1 MASLLLSRNV
11 AYMRTVTR
19 RLVVVCVVWFVLVGL
34 AVMTSGA
41 QMVAPPPAASP
52 TMQAEPAEPAL
63 TGDALDDAHR
73 QSLGSWEIDL
83 HALVSLPLA
92 TILGTALALRPR
104 RRGTP
109 QRSSQVVQTQI
120 ILSIIGALVM
130 IVVGTSLARAFGVV
144 GAAGLVR
151 YRAKI
156 DDPKDAGVM
165 LTTLAV
171 GLACGI
177 GVYGLAVF
185 ATIFLMG
192 VLWVIESFEPSA
204 KKEFILEVKSKEAA
218 KLQPM
223 VEALLRRRRVKYE
236 LRESKPDEF
245 SYLVQLPM
253 DVKTDGISAEIIALD
268 PDPGTGVEWKTEGK
282 KKAA

>member
-1 MASLLLSRNV
+1 MLLAFLTWLLL
-11 AYMRTVTR
+11 
-19 RLVVVCVVWFVLVGL
+19 VLL
-34 AVMTSGA
+34 AVMPAGA
-41 QMVAPPPAASP
+41 ATRAQAPALPAAQTEQPDNPLSAGTLDSP
-52 TMQAEPAEPAL
+52 
-63 TGDALDDAHR
+63 HR
-73 QSLGSWEIDL
+73 QSLGSWEIDF
-83 HALVSLPLA
+83 HAFVSLPLA
-92 TILGTALALRPR
+92 TLLGAALALRPR

-109 QRSSQVVQTQI
+109 ERSSQVVQTQI

-171 GLACGI
+171 GLACGV

-185 ATIFLMG
+185 STAFLMAI
-192 VLWVIESFEPSA
+192 LWVIESFEPRA
-204 KKEFILEVKSKEAA
+204 RKVFILEVRSKEAV
-218 KLQPM
+218 KLQPT

-236 LRESKPDEF
+236 LRESQPEEF
-245 SYLVQLPM
+245 SFLVQMPM
-253 DVKTDGISAEIIALD
+253 DMKTDGISAEIIALD
-268 PDPGTGVEWKTEGK
+268 PDQGTGVEWKTEGK

>member
-1 MASLLLSRNV
+1 MRPHTRSILLAVL
-11 AYMRTVTR
+11 TW
-19 RLVVVCVVWFVLVGL
+19 LVLVLL
-34 AVMTSGA
+34 AVI
-41 QMVAPPPAASP
+41 PAAAALRS
-52 TMQAEPAEPAL
+52 QAPAL
-63 TGDALDDAHR
+63 PATQAAQPENPLSADSLETRHR

-83 HALVSLPLA
+83 HAFVALPLA
-92 TILGTALALRPR
+92 TLLGAALALRPR

-109 QRSSQVVQTQI
+109 ERSSQVVQTQI

-185 ATIFLMG
+185 SAGFL
-192 VLWVIESFEPSA
+192 VAILWIIESFEPRA
-204 KKEFILEVKSKEAA
+204 RKEFILEVRSKEAV
-218 KLQPM
+218 KLQPT

-236 LRESKPDEF
+236 LRESQPEEF
-245 SYLVQLPM
+245 SFLVQMPM
-253 DVKTDGISAEIIALD
+253 DMKTDGISAEIIALD
-268 PDPGTGVEWKTEGK
+268 PDQGTGVEWKSEGK

>member
-1 MASLLLSRNV
+1 MRTHTRLLVV
-11 AYMRTVTR
+11 AYVAW
-19 RLVVVCVVWFVLVGL
+19 LVLVLL
-34 AVMTSGA
+34 AAAPHGA
-41 QMVAPPPAASP
+41 QPPARHPSLPASQ
-52 TMQAEPAEPAL
+52 TESEPAEAPLLSA
-63 TGDALDDAHR
+63 GNGEHS
-73 QSLGSWEIDL
+73 QSLGSWEVAM
-83 HALVSLPLA
+83 HSFVALPLA
-92 TILGTALALRPR
+92 TLLGTALALRPR

-109 QRSSQVVQTQI
+109 NRSSQVVQTQI
-120 ILSIIGALVM
+120 ILAIIGALVM

-177 GVYGLAVF
+177 GVYGLALF
-185 ATIFLMG
+185 ATLFLIS

-204 KKEFILEVKSKEAA
+204 RKEFILEIKTKDAS

-223 VEALLRRRRVKYE
+223 IEALFRRRRIKHE
-236 LRESKPDEF
+236 LREVKPDEISF
-245 SYLVQLPM
+245 LVQLPM
-253 DVKTDGISAEIIALD
+253 EMKTDGISAEILSHD
-268 PDPGTGVEWKTEGK
+268 PQTGTGVEWKAEGK

>member
-1 MASLLLSRNV
+1 
-11 AYMRTVTR
+11 MRTYTR
-19 RLVVVCVVWFVLVGL
+19 LLVLAFVACFVLIWL
-34 AVMTSGA
+34 AAAPHGA
-41 QMVAPPPAASP
+41 ELVATLSAQVPVTPP
-52 TMQAEPAEPAL
+52 QPAEVPVIN
-63 TGDALDDAHR
+63 DAGSEHQ
-73 QSLGSWEIDL
+73 QSLGSWEVAM
-83 HALVSLPLA
+83 HSFVSLPLA
-92 TILGTALALRPR
+92 TLLGAALALRPR

-120 ILSIIGALVM
+120 ILAIIGSLVM

-171 GLACGI
+171 GLACGV

-185 ATIFLMG
+185 ATLFLIG

-204 KKEFILEVKSKEAA
+204 RKEFILEIKTKDAA

-223 VEALLRRRRVKYE
+223 IEALFRRRRIKHE
-236 LRESKPDEF
+236 LREVTPDEISF
-245 SYLVQLPM
+245 LVQLPM
-253 DVKTDGISAEIIALD
+253 EMKTDGISAEILSLD
-268 PDPGTGVEWKTEGK
+268 PQTGTGVEWKAEGK

>member
-1 MASLLLSRNV
+1 MQTHTRLIALACVAWLLLILL
-11 AYMRTVTR
+11 AAAPQAAQ
-19 RLVVVCVVWFVLVGL
+19 LPPQVGP
-34 AVMTSGA
+34 
-41 QMVAPPPAASP
+41 APP
-52 TMQAEPAEPAL
+52 TMQAQPTNPAL
-63 TGDALDDAHR
+63 PATLEEPHR

-83 HALVSLPLA
+83 HAFVALPLA
-92 TILGTALALRPR
+92 TALGAALALRPR

-109 QRSSQVVQTQI
+109 PRSSQVVQTQI

-156 DDPKDAGVM
+156 EDPKDAGVM
-165 LTTLAV
+165 LTTLGV

-177 GVYGLAVF
+177 GVYGLAAF
-185 ATIFLMG
+185 ATLFLVS

-204 KKEFILEVKSKEAA
+204 RKEFILEIKSKDAA
-218 KLQPM
+218 RLQPN

-236 LRESKPDEF
+236 LRESKPEEC
-245 SYLVQLPM
+245 SYFVQLPM
-253 DVKTDGISAEIIALD
+253 EVKTDGISAEIIALD
-268 PDPGTGVEWKTEGK
+268 PDPGTGVEWRTEGK

>member
-1 MASLLLSRNV
+1 MHTHTRLIVLACATWLLL
-11 AYMRTVTR
+11 
-19 RLVVVCVVWFVLVGL
+19 VLL
-34 AVMTSGA
+34 AATPQGA
-41 QMVAPPPAASP
+41 QLPPQGVPAAP
-52 TMQAEPAEPAL
+52 TLQAQPPDSTLPAVIEE
-63 TGDALDDAHR
+63 AHR

-83 HALVSLPLA
+83 HAFVALPLA
-92 TILGTALALRPR
+92 TALGAALALRPR

-109 QRSSQVVQTQI
+109 PRSSQVVQTQI

-156 DDPKDAGVM
+156 EDPKDAGVM

-177 GVYGLAVF
+177 GVYGLAAF
-185 ATIFLMG
+185 ATIFLMS

-204 KKEFILEVKSKEAA
+204 RKEFILEIKSKDAS
-218 KLQPM
+218 KLQPT

-236 LRESKPDEF
+236 LRESKPEEF
-245 SYLVQLPM
+245 SYFVQMPM
-253 DVKTDGISAEIIALD
+253 EVKTDGISAEIIALD
-268 PDPGTGVEWKTEGK
+268 PDPGTGVEWKIEGK